1 MVNLFV
7 FNLLLP
13 KCYEMVS
20 VSQKV
25 IIHQCPS
32 VLKII
37 QSCSFIS
44 MNGPLLYKL
53 QAIIDILAHQ
63 LS

>member
-1 MVNLFV
+1 MVTLFA

-13 KCYEMVS
+13 KCDEMVA

-25 IIHQCPS
+25 IIHQCLS

-37 QSCSFIS
+37 QSCSFFT
-44 MNGPLLYKL
+44 NGPLLYKL

-63 LS
+63 LA